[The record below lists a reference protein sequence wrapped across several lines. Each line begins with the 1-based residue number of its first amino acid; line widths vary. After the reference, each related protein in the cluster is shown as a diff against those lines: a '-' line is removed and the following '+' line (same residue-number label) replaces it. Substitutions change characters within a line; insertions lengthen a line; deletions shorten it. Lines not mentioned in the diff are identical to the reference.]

1 MRRCLGLLVVL
12 LSLTSVGCP
21 PTPKDDPSKKDN
33 VQVGDKKPPEP
44 FEPDRLKTRVEAA
57 LQDVRDRDLLTT
69 HAFWTVFHGILGT
82 GLEKTMLTDS
92 TDPKTKKKVN
102 AIDYICD
109 GGEIRGLQFLPTKD
123 GLDVVDTRTR
133 PDLQFVAQGHQDQFI
148 AEMTQWGMPKTRK
161 FKVANRNFTFEDFIK
176 QSKARASVTKNQE
189 LSWAII
195 VIAQFYGTEYSWTN
209 SAGEKLHMRDVVKY
223 ELDAS
228 INEAACGGTHRLF
241 GLTWAYH
248 LHLKYGGKSEGV
260 WKNVEAKIAQYKKL
274 ARDLQNP
281 DGMLSTAY
289 FKSKENQPNAELR
302 ISTTGHIVEW
312 LALAMTDDELKAPWM
327 QRAVHALA
335 MQLLDLKDDAID
347 GGALYH
353 AAHGLHIYHER
364 VWGTPAPFL
373 ALPPKK

>member
-1 MRRCLGLLVVL
+1 MRRYLAILVVL
-12 LSLTSVGCP
+12 LALTSVGCP
-21 PTPKDDPSKKDN
+21 PTPKDDPLKKDN
-33 VQVGDKKPPEP
+33 VKVGDKKPPESL
-44 FEPDRLKTRVEAA
+44 EPDQLKTRVEAA
-57 LQDVRDRDLLTT
+57 LQDVRERDLLTT

-82 GLEKTMLTDS
+82 GLEKTMLTD
-92 TDPKTKKKVN
+92 PETKKTVN
-102 AIDYICD
+102 AIDYICK
-109 GGEIRGLQFLPTKD
+109 GGKIRGLQFLPTED
-123 GLDVVDTRTR
+123 GLDVRLG
-133 PDLQFVAQGHQDQFI
+133 PQFEGQGHQDQFI
-148 AEMTQWGMPKTRK
+148 AEMAQWGMAKERK
-161 FKVANRNFTFEDFIK
+161 FKVGKQDYTFEDFIK
-176 QSKARASVTKNQE
+176 HSTARASVTKEQE

-248 LHLKYGGKSEGV
+248 LHLKHGGKSEGV

-281 DGMLSTAY
+281 DGMMSTAY
-289 FKSKENQPNAELR
+289 FRGKESQPNAELR